1 MFRLNMSS
9 RRVSSAVDTRWRDF
23 LLPDDDDD
31 VGVVFEIP
39 LSPRGPQ
46 RFSLPPTDSWAAAA
60 VRRVLLGAVRIRS
73 VETCKRWD
81 RPDEQYAQGENLA
94 QCG

>member
-9 RRVSSAVDTRWRDF
+9 RRASSAVDTRWRDF
-23 LLPDDDDD
+23 LLPDDEV

-39 LSPRGPQ
+39 LSRGPQ
-46 RFSLPPTDSWAAAA
+46 RFSLPPTDSWAAV